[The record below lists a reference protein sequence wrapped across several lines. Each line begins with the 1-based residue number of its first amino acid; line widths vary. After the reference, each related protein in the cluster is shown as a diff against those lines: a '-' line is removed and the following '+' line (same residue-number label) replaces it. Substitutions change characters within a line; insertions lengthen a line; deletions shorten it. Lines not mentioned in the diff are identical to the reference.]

1 MTITMNPTVSQIY
14 SVRFGTKLPLP
25 KVVQDNIAK
34 LRITPVTYKPYRP
47 QQKMRPRVHAL
58 PENWREK
65 ALIDCVRRVKE
76 YDDPEYSEIF
86 GILNKIAPP
95 TLTALSGE
103 IVELL
108 NRRDE
113 AFRLRVVTLLF
124 NKAINENVYA
134 SLMSDCALKLS
145 QAVPEVREDLKI
157 QIEMF
162 PKLYNMTE
170 TIVFPTL
177 GQPDF
182 EDKVV
187 EWTKQKD
194 RRRGYAKFMTQLF
207 VRSLI
212 PEPVILQ
219 SIKHVVTDLNST
231 ARQVK
236 TEQTEENTTHLVD
249 FLFESGK
256 VLPKDAVAIRTFI
269 RESLSEFLKVPRPE
283 LPCLCMRS
291 RFKTEDALKC
301 VQ

>member
-1 MTITMNPTVSQIY
+1 MNPTVSQIY
-14 SVRFGTKLPLP
+14 SVRFGAKLSLP
-25 KVVQDNIAK
+25 KIVQDNIAK
-34 LRITPVTYKPYRP
+34 LRITPVTYKPFRP
-47 QQKMRPRVHAL
+47 QQKPRARYAL

-65 ALIDCVRRVKE
+65 ALVDCVRRVKE

-86 GILNKIAPP
+86 GILNKIALP
-95 TLTALSGE
+95 TLDKLSAE

-108 NRRDE
+108 HRRDE

-145 QAVPEVREDLKI
+145 QAVPDVTDDLKI

-162 PKLYNMTE
+162 PKLYNMSE

-177 GQPDF
+177 GQPGF

-187 EWTKQKD
+187 EWSKQKD
-194 RRRGYAKFMTQLF
+194 KRRGYAKFMTQLF
-207 VRSLI
+207 VRGLI
-212 PEPVILQ
+212 HETVILH
-219 SIKHVVTDLNST
+219 SIRQVIADLNSV
-231 ARQVK
+231 ARQAK
-236 TEQTEENTTHLVD
+236 TEQMEENATHLVD

-256 VLPKDAVAIRTFI
+256 VLPKTAVTL
-269 RESLSEFLKVPRPE
+269 REYMSTSLSEFLTIPRPE
-283 LPCLCMRS
+283 VPSLCMRS
-291 RFKTEDALKC
+291 RFKTEDTLKC

>member
-1 MTITMNPTVSQIY
+1 MNITMNPTVSQIY
-14 SVRFGTKLPLP
+14 AVRFGTKLSLP
-25 KVVQDNIAK
+25 KVVQDNIAR
-34 LRITPVTYKPYRP
+34 LRITPVTYKPFRP
-47 QQKMRPRVHAL
+47 QQKVRSRIHVL
-58 PENWREK
+58 PDNWREK

-86 GILNKIAPP
+86 GILNKLAPP
-95 TLTALSGE
+95 TLDKLSAE
-103 IVELL
+103 IGELL
-108 NRRDE
+108 ARRDDS
-113 AFRLRVVTLLF
+113 FRLRVVTLLF

-145 QAVPEVREDLKI
+145 QTIPEIREDLKI

-162 PKLYNMTE
+162 PTLYNMTE
-170 TIVFPTL
+170 TVVFPTL
-177 GQPDF
+177 GQSGF
-182 EDKVV
+182 EDKIV
-187 EWTKQKD
+187 EWSKQKD
-194 RRRGYAKFMTQLF
+194 KRRGYAKFMTQLF

-212 PEPVILQ
+212 PESIILQ
-219 SIKHVVTDLNST
+219 SVKHVVSDLNTT

-256 VLPKDAVAIRTFI
+256 VLPKNAIGIRTFI
-269 RESLSEFLKVPRPE
+269 RESLAEFLRVPRPE
-283 LPCLCMRS
+283 LSSLCMRS